1 MQLLGYV
8 YITVAL
14 VILGSVGDNYAH
26 LVLIIKDSAGSFPD
40 GWTCVKFFSFLLSV
54 RFFFSIT
61 DDRKVLQMPTDFSH
75 FVQIQL
81 KNLK

>member
-54 RFFFSIT
+54 RFFFFRSRMTVKFYKCQQI
-61 DDRKVLQMPTDFSH
+61 SH
-75 FVQIQL
+75 ILF
-81 KNLK
+81 KFN